1 MCRNDR
7 KIRSGKSPG
16 VGQSAKGTYAMFASA
31 TDDQSAKQMFQ
42 EMASDMDRHI
52 AQINSRMNYVT
63 KNTTSTTAQTNTDYT
78 E

>member
-1 MCRNDR
+1 
-7 KIRSGKSPG
+7 
-16 VGQSAKGTYAMFASA
+16 MFASA

>member
-1 MCRNDR
+1 MTV
-7 KIRSGKSPG
+7 KSDLEKALASA
-16 VGQSAKGTYAMFASA
+16 QSAKGSYATFASA

-52 AQINSRMNYVT
+52 AQINSRMNYVNQKSGT
-63 KNTTSTTAQTNTDYT
+63 TTSQTSADYT